1 MNFYQLYH
9 GVKQQQSDSIG
20 TLINTDTRCV
30 RVPSPWSAIVPV
42 LLAEVIFSPS

>member
-20 TLINTDTRCV
+20 TLINRYPLCQGAVAMVCDRSGAFG
-30 RVPSPWSAIVPV
+30 R
-42 LLAEVIFSPS
+42 